1 MTIDEK
7 NKQKINKNKKGTE
20 NAVLP
25 KARDCQLLFLTK
37 NQIKTIN

>member
-7 NKQKINKNKKGTE
+7 SKQKINKNKKGAE

-25 KARDCQLLFLTK
+25 KAGDY
-37 NQIKTIN
+37 